1 MTEPPH
7 PSSENGWNQ
16 PLYDELH
23 RLAQRAL
30 ARETPGHS
38 LQPTLLVNDAYLRL
52 QKQQNLSPDDRSM
65 MLAAGANIIRRLLV
79 DYARQR
85 KSLKRGGQT
94 GRGIP
99 LHISVA
105 EDANRIDVLELN
117 DALEA
122 FSKIMPRAAEVVE
135 LKFFGGMTGDEIAAQ
150 LGISLRSVNNDWKFA
165 KAWLYR
171 ELGSHS
177 ESDGDD
183 DKRS

>member
-1 MTEPPH
+1 MSDPLDPDEKR
-7 PSSENGWNQ
+7 WDQ

-30 ARETPGHS
+30 AKETPGHS
-38 LQPTLLVNDAYLRL
+38 LQPTLLVHDAYLRL
-52 QKQQNLSPDDRSM
+52 QKQQNLNEDDRSM

-85 KSLKRGGQT
+85 KSQKRGGKT

-122 FSKIMPRAAEVVE
+122 FSKVMPRAAEVVE
-135 LKFFGGMTGDEIAAQ
+135 LKFFGGMTGDEIANK

-171 ELGSHS
+171 ELGSFS
-177 ESDGDD
+177 ESENEDD
-183 DKRS
+183 DRS